1 MVTQNILTQE
11 RKSKIRWFVA
21 VSTLPL
27 LGVVTAFGIVP
38 QSMIELSPAQTVST
52 EITLPQAESLGVS
65 TAPFW
70 RTARM
75 LRSDTV
81 DDLLAKLN
89 VHDEAASAFLRHG
102 SSTNEFRKYA
112 PGKSIQAET
121 QADGTLIALR
131 FPGNNGMQIAIE
143 RDGDS
148 FKVSNQPA
156 HQIERRAV
164 MRTGVIKS
172 SLFAATDEADL
183 PDAIA
188 SQMADIFGGDIDFH
202 RDLARG
208 DKFSVIYEMIY
219 SNGEL
224 IKTGRIL
231 AAEFI
236 NQGTPYRAV
245 YFQTD
250 SAHGDYYTPEGKSVH
265 KAFLRSPLE
274 FSRIS
279 SGFSSAR
286 LHPVLNKVRA
296 HKGVDYAAPTGT
308 KVKSTANGV
317 VSIIGHQN
325 GYGNV
330 IEIDH
335 QGRYRTV
342 YGHLS
347 RFASGLRKGQ
357 HVSQGDI
364 IGFVGMTGLATA
376 PHLHYEFKIDGI
388 QRDPL
393 RVAIPDAKPILPT
406 QMAAFEESNRSLY
419 ARLGLLRDVSLA
431 KLD

>member
-27 LGVVTAFGIVP
+27 LGVVTAFGVMP
-38 QSMIELSPAQTVST
+38 QSLTQFTPAATVT
-52 EITLPQAESLGVS
+52 QEIALPAAEAAVA
-65 TAPFW
+65 TAATFW
-70 RTARM
+70 RNEKMSRT
-75 LRSDTV
+75 DTV
-81 DDLLAKLN
+81 DALLTKLN
-89 VHDEAASAFLRHG
+89 VSDEAASAFLRK
-102 SSTNEFRKYA
+102 SAQAADFRKFA
-112 PGKSIQAET
+112 PGKQIQAET
-121 QADGTLIALR
+121 TADGDLIALR
-131 FPGNNGMQIAIE
+131 FTGNAGAQVAIKRE
-143 RDGDS
+143 GDG
-148 FKVSNQPA
+148 FKVSTQA
-156 HQIERRAV
+156 AQVEQRTFL
-164 MRTGVIKS
+164 RTGVIKS

-183 PDAIA
+183 PDAVA
-188 SQMADIFGGDIDFH
+188 SQLSDIFGGDIDFH
-202 RDLARG
+202 HDLTKG
-208 DKFSVIYEMIY
+208 DKFSVIYDMTF
-219 SNGEL
+219 SNGQPVR
-224 IKTGRIL
+224 TGRIL

-236 NQGTPYRAV
+236 NQGTSYRAV
-245 YFQTD
+245 YFKTD
-250 SAHGDYYTPEGKSVH
+250 ETHGDYYTPDGKSVH

-308 KVKSTANGV
+308 KVKSTADGV
-317 VSIIGHQN
+317 VSVAGKQN

-330 IEIDH
+330 IEVDH

-347 RFASGLRKGQ
+347 RFAAGMHKGQ
-357 HVSQGDI
+357 HIRQGDV
-364 IGFVGMTGLATA
+364 IGYVGMTGLATA
-376 PHLHYEFKIDGI
+376 PHLHYEFKVDGV

-393 RVAIPDAKPILPT
+393 RVALPDAKPISASQKT
-406 QMAAFEESNRSLY
+406 AFENSNRSLY
-419 ARLGLLRDVSLA
+419 SRLGLMRDVSLA